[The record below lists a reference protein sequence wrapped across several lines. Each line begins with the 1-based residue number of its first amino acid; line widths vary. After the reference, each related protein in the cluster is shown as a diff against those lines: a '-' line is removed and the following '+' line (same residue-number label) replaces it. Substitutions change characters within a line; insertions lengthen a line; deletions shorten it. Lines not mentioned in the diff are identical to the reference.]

1 MFIEDPVYFMVNVF
15 GQRRYGVSVIV
26 LPVMFLAM
34 GCDMFSRRPAP
45 CVIEPAAL
53 TQERRDDSY
62 QAYGQLLHDV
72 LTQENRVDYARL
84 ARQEQAKGILVSCIQ
99 AGAAGELAES
109 INGCNAAVLYA
120 VLERYPFLMVDDAGC
135 DILMANFELSAP
147 AASSRRFVLRELKTS
162 LEQLDWRAAFALAG
176 PRRGDPPLAKDF
188 YTKDMLDEQLNCAV
202 ERYLGSCAGLKIDH
216 AHYQVFLGELIWNRR
231 EWFIT
236 EYERRYGVP
245 GVSLM
250 AAVMPW
256 ASMKTQ
262 EQLADVPGY
271 EAVLLPMDWRLNDLD
286 RPELEPF
293 DKDEEDVFLPC
304 GCP

>member
-15 GQRRYGVSVIV
+15 GQRRYGVSAIV
-26 LPVMFLAM
+26 LPLMFLAM

-53 TQERRDDSY
+53 TQERREEPY
-62 QAYGQLLHDV
+62 KAYEQLLHEV
-72 LTQENRVDYARL
+72 LTQEGRVDYARL
-84 ARQEQAKGILVSCIQ
+84 ARQEQAKGILGSCIQ
-99 AGAAGELAES
+99 TGAAGELAEN
-109 INGCNAAVLYA
+109 INGYNAAVLYA
-120 VLERYPFLMVDDAGC
+120 VLEQYPFLRVDETEC
-135 DILMANFELSAP
+135 DILTAKFELSLP
-147 AASSRRFVLRELKTS
+147 AASSGRFVLSKLKTT
-162 LEQLDWRAAFALAG
+162 LEQSDWRAAFALAG

-188 YTKDMLDEQLNCAV
+188 YTKDMLDEQLNRAV

-216 AHYQVFLGELIWNRR
+216 ANYQVFFGELIWNRR
-231 EWFIT
+231 QWFIA
-236 EYERRYGVP
+236 EYERRYGAP
-245 GVSLM
+245 GVSLL

-271 EAVLLPMDWRLNDLD
+271 QAVLLPMDWRLNDLD
-286 RPELEPF
+286 RPELEPS
-293 DKDEEDVFLPC
+293 DKDEENVFLPC